1 MEKLLLA
8 AGFLL
13 PEERITEVKKQESLM
28 NAIEIAGLY
37 KQFSGKRMTTVDA
50 LKGLDLMIAAG
61 EVFGFLGPN
70 GAGKST
76 TIKLVMGLL
85 RPTSGTARIMGMDA
99 GHAESRRHVGYL
111 PENPAFYEYLSAEE
125 YIAFVGSHFRMDGK
139 LLAQRSEEVLK
150 RLDLWEARKRPMR
163 GYSKGMVQRVG
174 LAQTLVHDPDVYIFD
189 EPMSGLDPI
198 GRALVKDIILD
209 LKRRGKCVFFS
220 THITDDV
227 EKVCDRVG
235 VIVKGNLVALDR
247 VENILRS
254 GVEGYVIHLQLPG
267 TDGVT
272 FAGFEALRCSNLV
285 SEFYVPCSA
294 FNAFMGNVNASGI
307 EVVLVE
313 TKRRDLEDFF
323 LTLVKN
329 NPGA

>member
-1 MEKLLLA
+1 
-8 AGFLL
+8 
-13 PEERITEVKKQESLM
+13 M
-28 NAIEIAGLY
+28 NAIEITGLC
-37 KQFSGKRMTTVDA
+37 KQFTGKRMTKVDA
-50 LKGLDLMIAAG
+50 LKGLDLNIAKG

-85 RPTSGTARIMGMDA
+85 RPTAGSARIMGVDSA
-99 GHAESRRHVGYL
+99 LTDSRSQVGFL
-111 PENPAFYEYLSAEE
+111 PENPAFYDYLSAEE
-125 YIAFVGSHFRMDGK
+125 YVAFVGSQFKMDSS
-139 LLAQRSEEVLK
+139 LLKSRTEEVLN

-174 LAQTLVHDPDVYIFD
+174 LAQALVHEPEVYILD

-209 LKRRGKCVFFS
+209 LKKRGKCVFFS

-235 VIVKGNLVALDR
+235 VIVKGCLVALDR
-247 VENILRS
+247 VENILKS
-254 GVEGYVIHLQLPG
+254 GVEGYVIHLRMPKAESPS
-267 TDGVT
+267 
-272 FAGFEALRCSNLV
+272 FAGIEALRRTNLV
-285 SEFYVPCSA
+285 SEYYVPCSA
-294 FNAFMGNVNASGI
+294 FNGFMGEVNRTGT

-323 LTLVKN
+323 LALVKN
-329 NPGA
+329 NPGV

>member
-1 MEKLLLA
+1 
-8 AGFLL
+8 
-13 PEERITEVKKQESLM
+13 M
-28 NAIEIAGLY
+28 NAIEIKSLS
-37 KQFSGKRMTTVDA
+37 KQFSGKRLTKVEA
-50 LKGLDLMIAAG
+50 LKGIDLTVEAG

-85 RPTSGTARIMGMDA
+85 RPTAGSASIMGIDA
-99 GHAESRRHVGYL
+99 AQAESRRHVGYL
-111 PENPAFYEYLSAEE
+111 PENPAFYDYLSAEE

-139 LLAQRSEEVLK
+139 LLVQRSEEVLK

-174 LAQTLVHDPDVYIFD
+174 LAQTLVHDPDVYILD

-209 LKRRGKCVFFS
+209 LKARGKCVFFS

-235 VIVKGNLVALDR
+235 VIIKGSLVALDR
-247 VENILRS
+247 VENIMRS
-254 GVEGYVIHLQLPG
+254 GVEGYLVHLQL
-267 TDGVT
+267 TESEARS
-272 FAGFEALRCSNLV
+272 FAGIAAVRCSGAV
-285 SEFYVPCSA
+285 SEYYVPCAA
-294 FNAFMGNVNASGI
+294 FNSFMGDVNTSGST
-307 EVVLVE
+307 VVLVE

-323 LTLVKN
+323 LSLVRSGQE
-329 NPGA
+329 P

>member
-1 MEKLLLA
+1 
-8 AGFLL
+8 
-13 PEERITEVKKQESLM
+13 M
-28 NAIEIAGLY
+28 NAIEISGLC
-37 KQFSGKRMTTVDA
+37 KQFKGKKGSVVDA
-50 LKGLDLMIAAG
+50 LKSLDLQIEQG

-85 RPTSGTARIMGMDA
+85 QPTSGTASIMGINSGSTD
-99 GHAESRRHVGYL
+99 SRLRVGFL
-111 PENPAFYEYLSAEE
+111 PENPAFYDYLSAEE
-125 YIAFVGSHFRMDGK
+125 YVAFVGAQFKMDSS
-139 LLAQRSEEVLK
+139 LLKRRSEEVLK
-150 RLDLWEARKRPMR
+150 KLDLWDARKRPMR

-174 LAQTLVHDPDVYIFD
+174 LAQTLVHDPDVYILD

-209 LKRRGKCVFFS
+209 LKKRGKCVFFS

-235 VIVKGNLVALDR
+235 VIVKGSLVAVDR

-254 GVEGYVIHLQLPG
+254 GVDGYLVHLNLNEAESG
-267 TDGVT
+267 CFSGIK
-272 FAGFEALRCSNLV
+272 ALRSAGPI

-294 FNAFMGNVNASGI
+294 FNSFMGEVNSSNT

-323 LTLVKN
+323 LSLVKQN
-329 NPGA
+329 GEG